1 MIMKAIHKFQSRSAI
16 MAVMVTLFCSFSC
29 AVQTHNSMGRV
40 TKNKVVVAA
49 DSKTPTPAAP
59 KEKRVRVA
67 KNSKSRS
74 STTKV
79 SASAAPE
86 AKVEEKSTAIPA
98 EAQPAAKA
106 QPVKVSMLKMDY
118 RLGFGDVLDLKFLGS
133 SEYNETVTV
142 RPDGK
147 ISLQGIG
154 EVDVLGLTPAELDT
168 VLTLEYAKI
177 LVNPNVAVIVKNFG
191 GQRVFVAGEVE
202 KPGAYDIT
210 KGMTLLRAIA
220 GAGGHKKTAKL
231 GSVILI
237 RLDDEKRAEATRVD
251 LSLHSMAKTLSR
263 DIPVQAND
271 IIYVPRTIIADID
284 AFMSQIYNIVLPPF
298 DSWAR
303 FYYFQE
309 VVK

>member
-1 MIMKAIHKFQSRSAI
+1 MKAIHYFLSRPAI
-16 MAVMVTLFCSFSC
+16 LAVMVTLFFTFSC
-29 AVQTHNSMGRV
+29 AVQTHNSAGMEP
-40 TKNKVVVAA
+40 KNKVVVAA
-49 DSKTPTPAAP
+49 DSKKTTPAP
-59 KEKRVRVA
+59 KEKRIRVA
-67 KNSKSRS
+67 KNSKSRES
-74 STTKV
+74 AAK
-79 SASAAPE
+79 ASAPVAPA
-86 AKVEEKSTAIPA
+86 AKVEEKSVAV
-98 EAQPAAKA
+98 PAAA
-106 QPVKVSMLKMDY
+106 QPVKMSMSKLDY

-154 EVDVLGLTPAELDT
+154 EVDVLGLTPSELDT
-168 VLTLEYAKI
+168 VLTQEYAKI

-237 RLDDEKRAEATRVD
+237 RLDDDKRAEATKVD
-251 LSLHSMAKTLSR
+251 LSLHSMSQTLSR